1 MTITAIFTSLTCY
14 FQGLNKRIAHGNL
27 WEGLYIFYFDQTTS
41 TSPIVLTTTSKDNT
55 KLWHS
60 RLGHPSTSTLKQ
72 IKSIS
77 TCCNFEISNCNV
89 FPLAKNHA
97 SPYALSTLHASHPF
111 ELVFRIKCKAD
122 GSLQRYKARLVAKGF
137 TEKEGID
144 FHDTFALVAK
154 MVTVRALLA
163 IAVHSNWHVAQL
175 DISHKIGFEWLSVWG
190 EAVKLLKDMRIH
202 YDITLIGND
211 ITHITQ
217 IKEQLHKEF
226 SIKDL
231 GSLNYYLG
239 TEILRKTTGLI
250 MTQIKYTLE
259 LLQSV
264 GLLNVKPSSIPF
276 DPLTKLN
283 HDDGDPLDDPSQY
296 RTLVGKLLYL
306 TITRLDISYAAQTL
320 SQFIKSPRTPHLKS
334 LIEFL
339 RYLKSCPGQ
348 GLIFQI
354 NTTLNLKAFCDSD
367 WSSCSFSRRSVTG
380 YCIFIDSC
388 FISWKSKKL
397 TVVSRIST
405 ESGYR
410 ALAYVTY
417 ELLWIK
423 CLFKD
428 LGITIPSP
436 TTIYC
441 DNSLAIALAS
451 NPFQHART
459 KHIEIA
465 CLNM

>member
-1 MTITAIFTSLTCY
+1 
-14 FQGLNKRIAHGNL
+14 
-27 WEGLYIFYFDQTTS
+27 
-41 TSPIVLTTTSKDNT
+41 
-55 KLWHS
+55 
-60 RLGHPSTSTLKQ
+60 
-72 IKSIS
+72 
-77 TCCNFEISNCNV
+77 
-89 FPLAKNHA
+89 
-97 SPYALSTLHASHPF
+97 
-111 ELVFRIKCKAD
+111 
-122 GSLQRYKARLVAKGF
+122 
-137 TEKEGID
+137 
-144 FHDTFALVAK
+144 
-154 MVTVRALLA
+154 
-163 IAVHSNWHVAQL
+163 
-175 DISHKIGFEWLSVWG
+175 
-190 EAVKLLKDMRIH
+190 
-202 YDITLIGND
+202 DITLIGND

-276 DPLTKLN
+276 DPLIKLN

-296 RTLVGKLLYL
+296 RTFVGKLLYL

-320 SQFIKSPRTPHLKS
+320 SQFIKSLRTPYLKS
-334 LIEFL
+334 LID
-339 RYLKSCPGQ
+339 
-348 GLIFQI
+348 
-354 NTTLNLKAFCDSD
+354 N

-388 FISWKSKKL
+388 LISWKSKKL

-405 ESGYR
+405 KSGYR

-417 ELLWIK
+417 ELSWIK

-465 CLNM
+465 CHFVRDKIRQGPRKEAAEEEGTGLEQQKKKGRERSSRRRRDGNGSRSRGELCGRGKDKRGTT